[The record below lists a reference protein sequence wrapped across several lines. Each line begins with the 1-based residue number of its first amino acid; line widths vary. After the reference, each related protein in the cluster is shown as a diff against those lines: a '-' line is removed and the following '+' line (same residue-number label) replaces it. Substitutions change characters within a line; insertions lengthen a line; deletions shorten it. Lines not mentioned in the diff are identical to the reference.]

1 MPSVLLWA
9 CSAENLFLF
18 AAQKNLRI
26 FLSCFFTGRGRGGK
40 RHLLLSACGR
50 RAATSDWRNLKKR
63 LRDLHAEQAGIS
75 SFLGWSLLLWD
86 YQPPPTRIRSAQE
99 TMRKKASRPLGGSP
113 FVFFGVTLSAQSDFL
128 SSYGLHKTA
137 TTLDIPSRWDPQQRR
152 PRPVA
157 DAGRSCWGSGQ
168 QDASA
173 AQGTRGCWEPQP
185 GALKK
190 SPLGSFFA
198 ACGRP
203 CSFDSS
209 YGLHKTA
216 TTLDIPSHWDPR
228 ANQSPTGALVAV
240 LRTAALFRVVV
251 PSVCFTPWSG
261 VRIPLTTAPASLPCF
276 RRWRRSAQLQFPYG
290 S

>member
-9 CSAENLFLF
+9 CLAENLFLF

-26 FLSCFFTGRGRGGK
+26 FLSCFFTGRGRSGK

-50 RAATSDWRNLKKR
+50 RAATSDWRNPKKR
-63 LRDLHAEQAGIS
+63 SRDLHAEQAGIS

-99 TMRKKASRPLGGSP
+99 TMRKKA
-113 FVFFGVTLSAQSDFL
+113 
-128 SSYGLHKTA
+128 
-137 TTLDIPSRWDPQQRR
+137 IR
-152 PRPVA
+152 PRHA
-157 DAGRSCWGSGQ
+157 RMLG
-168 QDASA
+168 A
-173 AQGTRGCWEPQP
+173 ATRGTKQQP
-185 GALKK
+185 TGL
-190 SPLGSFFA
+190 FFA

-209 YGLHKTA
+209 YGLHETA
-216 TTLDIPSHWDPR
+216 TTLDIPSRWDPR

-240 LRTAALFRVVV
+240 LRTAALSRVVV

-290 S
+290 SN

>member
-9 CSAENLFLF
+9 CLAENLFLF

-40 RHLLLSACGR
+40 RHLLLSVCGR
-50 RAATSDWRNLKKR
+50 RAATSDWRNPKKR

-99 TMRKKASRPLGGSP
+99 TMRKKA
-113 FVFFGVTLSAQSDFL
+113 
-128 SSYGLHKTA
+128 
-137 TTLDIPSRWDPQQRR
+137 IR
-152 PRPVA
+152 PRHA
-157 DAGRSCWGSGQ
+157 RMLG
-168 QDASA
+168 A
-173 AQGTRGCWEPQP
+173 ATRGTKQQP
-185 GALKK
+185 TGL
-190 SPLGSFFA
+190 FFA

-209 YGLHKTA
+209 YGLHETA
-216 TTLDIPSHWDPR
+216 TTLDIPSRWDPR

-240 LRTAALFRVVV
+240 LRTAALSRVVV

-290 S
+290 SN

>member
-9 CSAENLFLF
+9 CLAENLFLF

-40 RHLLLSACGR
+40 RHLLLSVCGR
-50 RAATSDWRNLKKR
+50 RAATSDWLNPKKL

-99 TMRKKASRPLGGSP
+99 TMRKKA
-113 FVFFGVTLSAQSDFL
+113 
-128 SSYGLHKTA
+128 
-137 TTLDIPSRWDPQQRR
+137 IR
-152 PRPVA
+152 PRHA
-157 DAGRSCWGSGQ
+157 RMLG
-168 QDASA
+168 A
-173 AQGTRGCWEPQP
+173 ATRGTKQQP
-185 GALKK
+185 TGL
-190 SPLGSFFA
+190 FFA

-209 YGLHKTA
+209 YGLHETA
-216 TTLDIPSHWDPR
+216 TTLDIPSRWDPR

-240 LRTAALFRVVV
+240 LRTAALSRVVV

-290 S
+290 SN

>member
-9 CSAENLFLF
+9 CLAENLFLF

-50 RAATSDWRNLKKR
+50 RAATSDWRNPKKR

-86 YQPPPTRIRSAQE
+86 YQPPPTRIRSVQE
-99 TMRKKASRPLGGSP
+99 TMRKKASRPMDGSP
-113 FVFFGVTLSAQSDFL
+113 AVFFGVTLSAQSDFL
-128 SSYGLHKTA
+128 SSYGLHETA
-137 TTLDIPSRWDPQQRR
+137 TTLDIPSR
-152 PRPVA
+152 
-157 DAGRSCWGSGQ
+157 
-168 QDASA
+168 
-173 AQGTRGCWEPQP
+173 
-185 GALKK
+185 
-190 SPLGSFFA
+190 
-198 ACGRP
+198 
-203 CSFDSS
+203 
-209 YGLHKTA
+209 
-216 TTLDIPSHWDPR
+216 WDPR

-240 LRTAALFRVVV
+240 LRTAALSRVVV

-290 S
+290 SN

>member
-50 RAATSDWRNLKKR
+50 RAATSDWRNPKKQ

-86 YQPPPTRIRSAQE
+86 YQSPPTRIRSAQE
-99 TMRKKASRPLGGSP
+99 TMGKKASRPRHARMLG
-113 FVFFGVTLSAQSDFL
+113 
-128 SSYGLHKTA
+128 
-137 TTLDIPSRWDPQQRR
+137 
-152 PRPVA
+152 
-157 DAGRSCWGSGQ
+157 
-168 QDASA
+168 AS
-173 AQGTRGCWEPQP
+173 TRGTKKEPT
-185 GALKK
+185 GL
-190 SPLGSFFA
+190 FFA

-209 YGLHKTA
+209 YGLHETA
-216 TTLDIPSHWDPR
+216 TTLDIPSRWDPR
-228 ANQSPTGALVAV
+228 TKQQPTGLIAYPAV
-240 LRTAALFRVVV
+240 QGRA
-251 PSVCFTPWSG
+251 
-261 VRIPLTTAPASLPCF
+261 VR
-276 RRWRRSAQLQFPYG
+276 FPYG
-290 S
+290 SN

>member
-9 CSAENLFLF
+9 CLAENLFLF

-26 FLSCFFTGRGRGGK
+26 FLSCFFTGRGRDGK

-50 RAATSDWRNLKKR
+50 RAATSDWRSLKKR

-75 SFLGWSLLLWD
+75 SFLRWSLLLWD

-99 TMRKKASRPLGGSP
+99 TMRKKASRPRHARMLG
-113 FVFFGVTLSAQSDFL
+113 
-128 SSYGLHKTA
+128 
-137 TTLDIPSRWDPQQRR
+137 
-152 PRPVA
+152 
-157 DAGRSCWGSGQ
+157 
-168 QDASA
+168 A
-173 AQGTRGCWEPQP
+173 ATRGTKKEPT
-185 GALKK
+185 GL
-190 SPLGSFFA
+190 FFA

-209 YGLHKTA
+209 YGLHETA
-216 TTLDIPSHWDPR
+216 TTLDIPSRWDPR

-240 LRTAALFRVVV
+240 LRTAALSRVVV

-290 S
+290 SN

>member
-9 CSAENLFLF
+9 CLAENLFLF

-26 FLSCFFTGRGRGGK
+26 FLSCFFTGRGRDGK

-99 TMRKKASRPLGGSP
+99 TMRKKASRPRHARMLG
-113 FVFFGVTLSAQSDFL
+113 
-128 SSYGLHKTA
+128 
-137 TTLDIPSRWDPQQRR
+137 
-152 PRPVA
+152 
-157 DAGRSCWGSGQ
+157 
-168 QDASA
+168 A
-173 AQGTRGCWEPQP
+173 ATRGTKKEPT
-185 GALKK
+185 GL
-190 SPLGSFFA
+190 FFA

-209 YGLHKTA
+209 YGLHETA
-216 TTLDIPSHWDPR
+216 TTLDIPSRWDPR

-240 LRTAALFRVVV
+240 LRTAALFDSRTGQIKNP
-251 PSVCFTPWSG
+251 PSECSRDFYD
-261 VRIPLTTAPASLPCF
+261 
-276 RRWRRSAQLQFPYG
+276 PYG
-290 S
+290 NRTHVTAVKGPCLNRLTNGP

>member
-9 CSAENLFLF
+9 CLAENLFLF

-50 RAATSDWRNLKKR
+50 RAATSDWRNPKKR
-63 LRDLHAEQAGIS
+63 LRDLNAEQAGIS

-99 TMRKKASRPLGGSP
+99 TMRKKA
-113 FVFFGVTLSAQSDFL
+113 
-128 SSYGLHKTA
+128 
-137 TTLDIPSRWDPQQRR
+137 IR
-152 PRPVA
+152 PRHA
-157 DAGRSCWGSGQ
+157 RMLG
-168 QDASA
+168 A
-173 AQGTRGCWEPQP
+173 ATRGTKQQP
-185 GALKK
+185 TGL
-190 SPLGSFFA
+190 FFA

-209 YGLHKTA
+209 YGLHETA
-216 TTLDIPSHWDPR
+216 TTLDIPSRWDPR

-240 LRTAALFRVVV
+240 LRTAALSRVVV

-290 S
+290 SN